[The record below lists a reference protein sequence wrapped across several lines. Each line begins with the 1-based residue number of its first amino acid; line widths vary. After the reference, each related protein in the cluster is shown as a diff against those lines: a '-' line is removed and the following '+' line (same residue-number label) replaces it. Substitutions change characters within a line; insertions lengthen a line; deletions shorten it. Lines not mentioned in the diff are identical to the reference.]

1 MGPRLKD
8 QVAIVTASTKGIGL
22 AIAERLAEEG
32 AHVVVSSR
40 RQENVNEAVEAIRKK
55 GGEVL
60 GLVCHVGRKEDR
72 QRLVAE
78 TLRAHGRID
87 ILVNNAAVNPVFGP
101 VIQIDE
107 QAWDKIMETN
117 VKAAFLLTVEVARH
131 MMERGAG
138 SVVFIASTAGIRP
151 MPFLGAYS
159 VSKAAVLGLM
169 RVLAYEW
176 ATTGVRVN
184 AVAPGLIQTRF
195 SEALWKDEGIKEQ
208 VLRHVPMQ
216 RIGRPQEVAGAVAY
230 LCSEEASY
238 VSGETII
245 VSGGMS

>member
-1 MGPRLKD
+1 MSQRLKD
-8 QVAIVTASTKGIGL
+8 HVAVVTASTKGIGL
-22 AIAERLAEEG
+22 AIARRLAAEG

-40 RQENVNEAVEAIRKK
+40 EQEHVDEAVQSIAQK
-55 GGEVL
+55 GGSAS

-72 QRLVAE
+72 RRLVTE
-78 TLRAHGRID
+78 TLQAHGRID

-101 VIQIDE
+101 VIQIEE

-117 VKAAFLLTVEVARH
+117 VKAAFFLTVEVARQ
-131 MMERGAG
+131 MMERGSG
-138 SVVFIASTAGIRP
+138 SIVFVASTAGIRP

-159 VSKAAVLGLM
+159 VSKAAVLGLV

-176 ATTGVRVN
+176 ATTGIRVN

-216 RIGRPQEVAGAVAY
+216 RVGQPQEVAGAVAY
-230 LCSEEASY
+230 LCSDEASY
-238 VSGETII
+238 VSGETIV